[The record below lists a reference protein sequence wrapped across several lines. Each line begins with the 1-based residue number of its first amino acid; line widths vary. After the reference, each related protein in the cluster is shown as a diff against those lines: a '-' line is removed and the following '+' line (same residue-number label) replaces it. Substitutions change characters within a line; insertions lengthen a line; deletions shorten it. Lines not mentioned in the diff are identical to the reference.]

1 MANIG
6 KNSTTLTPKAHSAQR
21 QRKRRVGASIK
32 PPPCPKPQRTAS
44 RVTGTN
50 ATSGANNTANN
61 SPNGA
66 GVGNRHIASSKA
78 SAP

>member
-1 MANIG
+1 MDRMPLHRSI
-6 KNSTTLTPKAHSAQR
+6 TFLLQR
-21 QRKRRVGASIK
+21 LMLLFALAFPAS
-32 PPPCPKPQRTAS
+32 PAWSQVS
-44 RVTGTN
+44 NQYTN